1 MGARLVYSTG
11 AGRMCPECGAAIT
24 ECRCAKPGAANE
36 EVTAQ
41 ITAKLRMER
50 QGRGGKLVTVIFGLP
65 NNADFLKELAAKLKA
80 ACGTGG
86 TVKAGV
92 VELAG
97 DVRERVRPLLE
108 ARGIRVKG

>member
-1 MGARLVYSTG
+1 
-11 AGRMCPECGAAIT
+11 MCPDCGAPIAD
-24 ECRCAKPGAANE
+24 CRCAQPGAADE
-36 EVTAQ
+36 EVPEH

-50 QGRGGKLVTVIFGLP
+50 QGRGGKMVTVIFGLP
-65 NNADFLKELAAKLKA
+65 NNATFLKELAAKLKA

-108 ARGIRVKG
+108 ARGIRTKG